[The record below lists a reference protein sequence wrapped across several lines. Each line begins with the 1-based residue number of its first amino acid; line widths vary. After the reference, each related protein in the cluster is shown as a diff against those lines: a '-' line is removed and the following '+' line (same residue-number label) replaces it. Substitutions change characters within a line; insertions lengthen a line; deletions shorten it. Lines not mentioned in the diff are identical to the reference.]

1 MGRNRKIIKQG
12 DCLMKTILKMI
23 PKKVL
28 YAFIIEI
35 LKNIAKKTTNDIDD
49 KIVNIV
55 DTALKNDL

>member
-1 MGRNRKIIKQG
+1 
-12 DCLMKTILKMI
+12 MKTILKMI